1 MRSMTRIVAVGYL
14 AAVLVVP
21 PAWAG
26 GEPGGGEESPPS
38 VLKAATKFVKAVRA
52 RSVER
57 ILAFADDGGIP
68 CVDSLVS
75 KAEFERQL
83 WTKGTWL
90 NAYFLDPA
98 AFRATFADLLHIVSF
113 AELVTQAGFSMR
125 VYPEQDPRFTCVRFS
140 SSTGA
145 SAELCFA
152 LKGKR
157 WVLSYLPN
165 CV

>member
-1 MRSMTRIVAVGYL
+1 MARIVAAGYL
-14 AAVLVVP
+14 AAGLVVP

-26 GEPGGGEESPPS
+26 GEPRGDESPPS
-38 VLKAATKFVKAVRA
+38 VLGAATKFVEAVRA

-68 CVDSLVS
+68 CVDSVVPR
-75 KAEFERQL
+75 AEFARQL
-83 WTKGTWL
+83 RTKGTWL

-98 AFRATFADLLHIVSF
+98 AFRAKFVDRLYTVSF
-113 AELVTQAGFSMR
+113 AELVTQDGFSMR
-125 VYPEQDPRFTCVRFS
+125 LQPEQDPRFPCVRFS

-157 WVLSYLPN
+157 WVLGDLPS
-165 CV
+165 CA